1 MDGFIDW
8 FLTKSFVA
16 ILVHWELETLSCI
29 LEYYILAIYFGKRT
43 GFVRF
48 LTRICIHLQSH
59 DVLVVFDG

>member
-29 LEYYILAIYFGKRT
+29 LEYYILAIYF
-43 GFVRF
+43 VRF